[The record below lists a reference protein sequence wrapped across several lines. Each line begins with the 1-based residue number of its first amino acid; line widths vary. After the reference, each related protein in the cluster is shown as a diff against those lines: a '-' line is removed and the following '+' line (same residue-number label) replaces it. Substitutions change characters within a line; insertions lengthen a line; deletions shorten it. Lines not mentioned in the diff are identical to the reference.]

1 VGRVRARGPARRPPR
16 DRDGGSAV
24 VLLTWGEFLFGLS
37 LTTDEAIQPLTV
49 ALAGFSASTG
59 TPWSEVMAVATVVA
73 IPIVLVFV
81 LLQRFIVG
89 GLTLGGIK
97 E

>member
-1 VGRVRARGPARRPPR
+1 VRVVLPVARSGIVTVAAL
-16 DRDGGSAV
+16 SF
-24 VLLTWGEFLFGLS
+24 LLTWGEFLFGLS
-37 LTTDEAIQPLTV
+37 LTTDNAIQPLTV
-49 ALAGFSASTG
+49 ALATFSASSG
-59 TPWSEVMAVATVVA
+59 TPWNEVMAVATVVA

-89 GLTLGGIK
+89 GLTIGGVK